1 MANRR
6 NLKRN
11 INFICS
17 ELFAECIAS
26 SLYNG
31 HPDQGNVDAL
41 LTSIL
46 KMQNDFVNRIS
57 HTEPGTSAKTYYRK
71 MIHDFNKHVDEIID
85 QINNLN

>member
-31 HPDQGNVDAL
+31 HPDKENVDTL

-46 KMQNDFVNRIS
+46 KMQNDFINRIS
-57 HTEPGTSAKTYYRK
+57 HTEPGTPPKVYYRK
-71 MIHDFNKHVDEIID
+71 LIRNFNKHVDEIID
-85 QINNLN
+85 QISNLN